1 MRIAKQLIDSPP
13 IPLSRIK
20 RFTAEQ
26 YNRLTEIG
34 AFTNEDKMELLQG
47 YLVSK
52 ERLSPLSATV
62 LSLLEDEMHKRL
74 PESLWLRDQSPIYLT
89 GDNVPEPDLA
99 IVKGPIRRYAKHHP
113 YPSDIALLVEM
124 AETTLDQDRGIKLK
138 MYARDRIPEC
148 WIINLVDNVVEVYT
162 QPKSGPKPSY
172 RQMVSYGAGSS
183 VPLRIDGKE
192 LGTIAVSDLL
202 P

>member
-1 MRIAKQLIDSPP
+1 MRLAKQLIEISP

-26 YNRLTEIG
+26 YNRLTDIG
-34 AFTNEDKMELLQG
+34 GFTNDDKMELLEG

-62 LSLLEDEMHKRL
+62 LSLLEDEMHKLL

-99 IVKGPIRRYAKHHP
+99 IVKGPIRQYAKHHP
-113 YPSDIALLVEM
+113 YPSNIALLVEL
-124 AETTLDQDRGIKLK
+124 AETTLDQDRGIKLQ
-138 MYARDRIPEC
+138 MYARDRIAEY
-148 WIINLVDNVVEVYT
+148 WIINLIDSVVEVYT
-162 QPKSGPKPSY
+162 DPKGGRSPGY
-172 RQMVSYGAGSS
+172 RQMTSYGAGTS
-183 VPLRIDGKE
+183 VPLRIEGKE
-192 LGTIAVSDLL
+192 LGEIAVSDLL